1 MSENTLDNN
10 GTAEQI
16 ELIVPEAVVEIP
28 MSTGYYQKIQHLLT
42 FLLDGKS
49 AEDISKAHEQ
59 ISTQTIT
66 EQWVS
71 HYETLLI
78 LCREFEQKAKD
89 KGFTKMVSIT
99 EAQEMLKE
107 DQ

>member
-1 MSENTLDNN
+1 MSQDTTLENSST
-10 GTAEQI
+10 EQI

-28 MSTGYYQKIQHLLT
+28 MSTGYYQKIQHMLT
-42 FLLDGKS
+42 FLLEGKS

-59 ISTQTIT
+59 ITNQAIT
-66 EQWVS
+66 EPWVS

-89 KGFTKMVSIT
+89 NGFTKLVSLT